1 MNRNATQNQRKK
13 WKYLWTGLL
22 VIVLLV
28 SMTGCHWRA
37 EKGQNVHPATD
48 DFWQRV
54 QKEMDENIIVF
65 SNDNNSYCITTGEDE
80 EEVLTQQQMDG
91 TLIQNHSVNQLE
103 SLLQV
108 SNAWLYYSTW
118 ESGAGFRV
126 FWRVPI
132 QKTEGGDQ
140 LLWEKREALLRDILG
155 IPYITD
161 TYVIYETQDGIYK
174 LDLQNGEKIPVMVEE
189 RQLSGEVMSCR
200 GYRDQETIILDGKLF
215 VLERGNLY
223 SLEPDS
229 GTVKQIY
236 TGGKWKDE
244 ETFYRNTGMVSSGN
258 SVYFTCDNET
268 IWQYCKGEEHAVC
281 VISEEDFS
289 KKLEEFGL
297 KKKRRFQEYC
307 ITEIFLHQDR
317 IYFWIKE
324 YDEKQERP
332 ADAEICFLSAPASD
346 LSQLRNESV
355 VSDYLQQWKTEGTSA
370 DAVSD
375 DVVLQEMYMYKPDRI
390 EGVVDDKIILSE
402 IRLSPHG
409 RSHVDRMYF
418 VAYDPELDQILEQSD
433 IRKVY

>member
-1 MNRNATQNQRKK
+1 MNTTRNQRNK
-13 WKYLWTGLL
+13 WKYLWTVFL
-22 VIVLLV
+22 VISLLV
-28 SMTGCHWRA
+28 SMTGCQWRGG
-37 EKGQNVHPATD
+37 KGQNVHPATD

-54 QKEMDENIIVF
+54 QKEIEENTVVL
-65 SNDNNSYCITTGEDE
+65 SNDDNSYCITTGEDG

-91 TLIQNHSVNQLE
+91 TLIQNYSVNQLE
-103 SLLQV
+103 DLLQV

-132 QKTEGGDQ
+132 QKTGNGDQ
-140 LLWEKREALLRDILG
+140 LLWEKREALLQDILE

-161 TYVIYETQDGIYK
+161 SYVIYEAMDGIYK

-200 GYRDQETIILDGKLF
+200 GYRDQGTIILDGKLF
-215 VLERGNLY
+215 VLEGGNLY

-229 GTVKQIY
+229 GIVKQIY
-236 TGGKWKDE
+236 TGEKWKDE
-244 ETFYRNTGMVSSGN
+244 DTYYRNTGMVSTGD

-268 IWQYCKGEEHAVC
+268 IWQYCKGEEQAVC

-289 KKLEEFGL
+289 KKLKEFGL
-297 KKKRRFQEYC
+297 KKKNRFQEYC
-307 ITEIFLHQDR
+307 ITEIFLYQDR
-317 IYFWIKE
+317 VYFWIKE

-332 ADAEICFLSAPASD
+332 ADAEIAFLSAPISD

-355 VSDYLQQWKTEGTSA
+355 VTDYLHYWKTEGTSA
-370 DAVSD
+370 NTILY
-375 DVVLQEMYMYKPDRI
+375 DVVAQEMYVYKPDQI
-390 EGVVDDKIILSE
+390 EGSVGDKVILSGV
-402 IRLSPHG
+402 RLWGPGTS
-409 RSHVDRMYF
+409 RVDREYF
-418 VAYDPELDQILEQSD
+418 AAYDPASNQILEQSD